1 MPIHR
6 TDRTRP
12 HRTAL
17 YLAALLGIA
26 TSATA
31 VRAVSF
37 GSDLNA
43 PANNTGTCSLLSS
56 PSCTFFSGAPG
67 PAFYAPLSGIVTAV
81 RVKTGNFAQGPM
93 QILVMRSLYQNNVV
107 DPGHPFF
114 ACCFVE
120 RYGPIFTP
128 APNGVTTVPAA
139 LPMVED
145 PIPPPED
152 GVTNARGDFLALSVL
167 DPNVPIPASFDDASV
182 YAGFAPAPDPQTTPA
197 PSPNPIFPV
206 VNGLGYRLL
215 MNADLT
221 VGGGG
226 GDAIPVA
233 IATGG
238 QLVGSTAAIPL
249 TCVLTTACEGR
260 LRLTNVPAAQATA
273 VIRAKVYGKARFSI
287 ASGVTATVNVRLN
300 PVGRRKTRRLTSVTL
315 LATAKVD
322 SGVATS
328 TVELVR
334 P

>member
-1 MPIHR
+1 MPRSR
-6 TDRTRP
+6 TNRPRTR
-12 HRTAL
+12 L
-17 YLAALLGIA
+17 ALLVA
-26 TSATA
+26 LLVAA
-31 VRAVSF
+31 VHVAVAHAVTF
-37 GSDLNA
+37 GADLTA
-43 PANNTGTCSLLSS
+43 PADNTGTCSILGQ

-67 PAFYAPLSGIVTAV
+67 PGFYAPLSGTVTAV
-81 RVKTGNFAQGPM
+81 RVKSGNFAQGPM
-93 QILVMRSLYQNNVV
+93 QVVVMRSLYQNNVA

-128 APNGVTTVPAA
+128 APNAVTTVPTA

-167 DPNVPIPASFDDASV
+167 DPNVPVPATFDNASV
-182 YAGFAPAPDPQTTPA
+182 YSGFAPAPEPQTTPA
-197 PSPNPIFPV
+197 PSPNPIFPL
-206 VNGLGYRLL
+206 VNGFGYHIA
-215 MNADLT
+215 MNADLA

-226 GDAIPVA
+226 DTVPVA

-260 LRLTNVPAAQATA
+260 LRLANVPVAQATA
-273 VIRAKVYGKARFSI
+273 VTRAKVYGKARFAI
-287 ASGVTATVNVRLN
+287 ASGATAVVSVRLN
-300 PVGRRKTRRLTSVTL
+300 RAGRRKTQALSTVTL
-315 LATAKVD
+315 LATAKV
-322 SGVATS
+322 GKRVATS
-328 TVELVR
+328 TVDLVR